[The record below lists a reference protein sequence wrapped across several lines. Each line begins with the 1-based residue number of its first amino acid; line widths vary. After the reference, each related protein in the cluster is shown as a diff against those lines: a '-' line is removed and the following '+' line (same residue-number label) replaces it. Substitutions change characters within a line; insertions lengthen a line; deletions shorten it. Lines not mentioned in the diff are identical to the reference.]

1 MEQETTRDGNVPK
14 PEDTIGA
21 TKFDRQQTRR
31 YQTLVPEAAESAAQ
45 LLANDGYLSGD
56 EKAHLLGK
64 ATRPAPGPPKP
75 DRPESSRLQLP
86 RLNVIPGGPIANFWH
101 NFRQN
106 FSLRRSARPP
116 AVQPRIPARPVQPR
130 PSNSDTP
137 MQPTRYTWEQVE
149 KQLAKYGITKEK
161 LEQSGGL
168 TDFLNGRRTGVIRFE
183 RTWEAKTAELTGK
196 LYLVNTPDKGLR
208 VHFQTVK
215 QTLTIP
221 ETYLGYAFDAADR
234 QNLHRRGELGKLVDL
249 RDKVSGQVFRGYVGV
264 DRDTNSLTVLRRDR
278 LTIPATLKGV
288 TLTPEQQ
295 AGLEAG
301 QAVRLTGLTDRDGK
315 PFDAYV
321 QVSASKRAL
330 SFARIPEQK
339 QAQRVSETQAKPDA
353 TGARPS
359 VAEGKRPAENNTLTP
374 KPEPPKPAPNHRKGP
389 KR

>member
-1 MEQETTRDGNVPK
+1 
-14 PEDTIGA
+14 
-21 TKFDRQQTRR
+21 
-31 YQTLVPEAAESAAQ
+31 
-45 LLANDGYLSGD
+45 
-56 EKAHLLGK
+56 
-64 ATRPAPGPPKP
+64 
-75 DRPESSRLQLP
+75 
-86 RLNVIPGGPIANFWH
+86 
-101 NFRQN
+101 
-106 FSLRRSARPP
+106 
-116 AVQPRIPARPVQPR
+116 
-130 PSNSDTP
+130 

-183 RTWEAKTAELTGK
+183 RTWEAQTAELTGK

-234 QNLHRRGELGKLVDL
+234 HNLHRRGELGKLVDL
-249 RDKVSGQVFRGYVGV
+249 KDKVSGQVFRGYVGV
-264 DRDTNSLTVLRRDR
+264 DRETNSLTVLRRDR

-301 QAVRLTGLTDRDGK
+301 KAVKLTGLASPDGK
-315 PFDAYV
+315 LFDAYV

-339 QAQRVSETQAKPDA
+339 QAQRVSETQLKPDA
-353 TGARPS
+353 PVHRQSATP
-359 VAEGKRPAENNTLTP
+359 EGKRPTENNVPAP
-374 KPEPPKPAPNHRKGP
+374 KPTPPKPAPNHRKGP

>member
-1 MEQETTRDGNVPK
+1 MPK
-14 PEDTIGA
+14 
-21 TKFDRQQTRR
+21 
-31 YQTLVPEAAESAAQ
+31 AAEPTAQ
-45 LLANDGYLSGD
+45 LLANDGHVTAD
-56 EKAHLLGK
+56 EKARLLGK
-64 ATRPAPGPPKP
+64 AAQPAQ
-75 DRPESSRLQLP
+75 PERTGTSKFQLP

-106 FSLRRSARPP
+106 FFLRRTPRPP
-116 AVQPRIPARPVQPR
+116 AAQPRHLPRPVQPR
-130 PSNSDTP
+130 PSIPESP

-149 KQLAKYGITKEK
+149 KQLARYGITKEK

-183 RTWEAKTAELTGK
+183 RTWEAQTAELTGK

-249 RDKVSGQVFRGYVGV
+249 KDKVSGQVFRGYVGV
-264 DRDTNSLTVLRRDR
+264 DLDTNSLTVLRRDR

-288 TLTPEQQ
+288 ALTPEQQ

-301 QAVRLTGLTDRDGK
+301 KAVKLTGLMGQDGK
-315 PFDAYV
+315 TFDAYV

-330 SFARIPEQK
+330 SFARIPDQK
-339 QAQRVSETQAKPDA
+339 QAQRVSETQTKPDA
-353 TGARPS
+353 PGHRQAATP
-359 VAEGKRPAENNTLTP
+359 EGKRPAEVNAPVP

>member
-1 MEQETTRDGNVPK
+1 
-14 PEDTIGA
+14 
-21 TKFDRQQTRR
+21 
-31 YQTLVPEAAESAAQ
+31 
-45 LLANDGYLSGD
+45 
-56 EKAHLLGK
+56 
-64 ATRPAPGPPKP
+64 
-75 DRPESSRLQLP
+75 
-86 RLNVIPGGPIANFWH
+86 
-101 NFRQN
+101 
-106 FSLRRSARPP
+106 
-116 AVQPRIPARPVQPR
+116 
-130 PSNSDTP
+130 

-183 RTWEAKTAELTGK
+183 RTWEAQTAELTGK

-234 QNLHRRGELGKLVDL
+234 HNLHRRGELGKLVDL
-249 RDKVSGQVFRGYVGV
+249 KDKVSGQVFRGYVGV

-278 LTIPATLKGV
+278 LTIPAILKGV
-288 TLTPEQQ
+288 ALTPEQQ
-295 AGLEAG
+295 TGLEAG
-301 QAVRLTGLTDRDGK
+301 KAVKLTGLTGLDGK

-330 SFARIPEQK
+330 SFAKIPEQK
-339 QAQRVSETQAKPDA
+339 QAQNQSEVQKKADA
-353 TGARPS
+353 PGHRQTATTD
-359 VAEGKRPAENNTLTP
+359 KRPAENTPPAP
-374 KPEPPKPAPNHRKGP
+374 KPDVRKPAPNHRKGP